1 MEEIPEV
8 GDMANEPTLI
18 VARVRVVRVSRK
30 HHGPVEAIDV
40 AAIARQA
47 VKNCLMVEQLAEQL
61 RVSFVHNVRL

>member
-1 MEEIPEV
+1 MEEFPEF
-8 GDMANEPTLI
+8 GGMANEPAVI

-47 VKNCLMVEQLAEQL
+47 VKSFLADEQLAEQL
-61 RVSFVHNVRL
+61 RVGFVHNVRL